1 MQNTQDMQARD
12 QAMDELAAVN
22 DRLMEKNHA
31 LAQAL
36 SRAGKEL
43 TRAKAQLAQMAQPP
57 KTFATMVRVD
67 TAMTDDQGVQH
78 ASAEIMVGSRRM
90 IVPIAA
96 NVNAARLTPGSSVLM
111 NENMV
116 LVEQRDTDTLGTVR
130 TVRQVLHDGR
140 LIVTD
145 GGGNPTAVRCASAL
159 AHEACASGR
168 RVVID
173 ASGRFAVE
181 LLPEEDNVDL
191 VLEEVPNV
199 TFADIGGLDHQI
211 DRIRDAVQ
219 LPFLH
224 RSLYE
229 RYDLKA
235 PKGVLLYGPPG
246 NGKTMIA
253 KAVAHALSEGFGKGA
268 GVFLSVKGPELL
280 NKFVGESERL
290 IRQIFKR
297 ARERA
302 ADGRPVIVFIDEMDS
317 LLRTR
322 GSGVSSDMETT
333 IVPQFLSELDGVES
347 LDNVMVI
354 GASNRVDMI
363 DPAVLRPGRLDV
375 KIRVDR
381 PNSSQAASIV
391 QHYLTNDL
399 PLEPGMDAQDLS
411 KVLVRDIYTR
421 SSRRRLCDVCDDQSQ
436 WSSIFLADV
445 VSGAM
450 LKNIVD
456 RAKTKAVKA
465 SIESGSAVAL
475 TADMLGSAVD
485 DEFYETRDSVVD
497 ADPQQWSRI
506 NGMDAGRVMRIRP
519 VPDREYRE
527 HRENGARQENLGKE
541 PLV

>member
-78 ASAEIMVGSRRM
+78 ASAEVMVGSRRM

-96 NVNAARLTPGSSVLM
+96 NLNAARLTPGSSVLM

-159 AHEACASGR
+159 AHEVCASGR

-181 LLPEEDNVDL
+181 LLPEEDDVDL

-381 PNSSQAASIV
+381 PDSLQAASIV

-421 SSRRRLCDVCDDQSQ
+421 SSRRRLCDVCDDQGQ

-519 VPDREYRE
+519 VSHREHREY
-527 HRENGARQENLGKE
+527 RENGARQENLGKE
-541 PLV
+541 QLV